1 MKHIG
6 ITGHRGSGKNTTAYL
21 LGNILERMRKGHS
34 KELIEDAFPIWC
46 DEIRRDGNAIYDCC
60 LYFVYFDEFGDMPK
74 SMVSQLL
81 GIDMGMLDNDFM
93 KDHMYVNLKDFT
105 LHRDVTTDVVTSEQ
119 YLSLVKIDKPKLIR
133 RVKHDSFMLLREFMK
148 MFSVDIMQRVF
159 GTNVWLKSRVR
170 MGEQYGEVSDGWR
183 IFTDVKV
190 ADELLYIKDKNGVII
205 KVQRPV
211 NRKKDAGISNV
222 EDMNVDYTITITTD
236 ISDMFEDLYKIAKD
250 IYENKDTKI
259 HYGQDSGVL
268 PCSD

>member
-34 KELIEDAFPIWC
+34 KELIEESFPIWC

-105 LHRDVTTDVVTSEQ
+105 LHKELEPTVTSEE
-119 YLSLVKIDKPKLIR
+119 YLNSIPFGKPKLIR
-133 RVKHDSFMLLREFMK
+133 RINTDSYMNLREFVK
-148 MFSVDIMQRVF
+148 MFSVDIMQHVF
-159 GTNVWLKSRVR
+159 GTNVWLKARSRQL
-170 MGEQYGEVSDGWR
+170 EQYGEVEDGWR
-183 IFTDVKV
+183 IFTDVKRG
-190 ADELLYIKDKNGVII
+190 DELLYIKDKNGVII

-211 NRKKDAGISNV
+211 NRKKDNGISNIDEV
-222 EDMNVDYTITITTD
+222 DVDYTITITTD
-236 ISDMFEDLYKIAKD
+236 ISDMFDDFYEIAKN
-250 IYENKDTKI
+250 IYDNMT
-259 HYGQDSGVL
+259 
-268 PCSD
+268 

>member
-1 MKHIG
+1 MKDI
-6 ITGHRGSGKNTTAYL
+6 STTLDDAEIDEVYL
-21 LGNILERMRKGHS
+21 G
-34 KELIEDAFPIWC
+34 DARFKQNKSLA
-46 DEIRRDGNAIYDCC
+46 DEHQTECKKQRPR
-60 LYFVYFDEFGDMPK
+60 FKF
-74 SMVSQLL
+74 SMVNIPIGATITFVPTGL
-81 GIDMGMLDNDFM
+81 
-93 KDHMYVNLKDFT
+93 
-105 LHRDVTTDVVTSEQ
+105 
-119 YLSLVKIDKPKLIR
+119 
-133 RVKHDSFMLLREFMK
+133 
-148 MFSVDIMQRVF
+148 
-159 GTNVWLKSRVR
+159 
-170 MGEQYGEVSDGWR
+170 
-183 IFTDVKV
+183 DVKV

>member
-1 MKHIG
+1 
-6 ITGHRGSGKNTTAYL
+6 
-21 LGNILERMRKGHS
+21 
-34 KELIEDAFPIWC
+34 
-46 DEIRRDGNAIYDCC
+46 
-60 LYFVYFDEFGDMPK
+60 
-74 SMVSQLL
+74 
-81 GIDMGMLDNDFM
+81 M

-133 RVKHDSFMLLREFMK
+133 RVKHDSYMTLREFMK

>member
-1 MKHIG
+1 M
-6 ITGHRGSGKNTTAYL
+6 T
-21 LGNILERMRKGHS
+21 
-34 KELIEDAFPIWC
+34 
-46 DEIRRDGNAIYDCC
+46 
-60 LYFVYFDEFGDMPK
+60 
-74 SMVSQLL
+74 
-81 GIDMGMLDNDFM
+81 
-93 KDHMYVNLKDFT
+93 
-105 LHRDVTTDVVTSEQ
+105 
-119 YLSLVKIDKPKLIR
+119 
-133 RVKHDSFMLLREFMK
+133 LREFVK
-148 MFSVDIMQRVF
+148 MFSVDIMQRIF
-159 GTNVWLKSRVR
+159 GTNVWLKSRLR
-170 MGEQYGEVSDGWR
+170 QNEQYGEVEDGWR